1 MTFCDNQSDGKDG
14 EEEDNDNDDAPNVD
28 LNSMEVSQLVMLVR
42 QHT

>member
-14 EEEDNDNDDAPNVD
+14 EEEDSCNDGAPNLD